1 MISSIDAELDNV
13 CFFAGLMR
21 CRFTMLS
28 AIKKLAGT
36 MVNLL
41 LGGNLTLDVRATM
54 VRTYV
59 GIDPW

>member
-1 MISSIDAELDNV
+1 
-13 CFFAGLMR
+13 
-21 CRFTMLS
+21 MLT

-41 LGGNLTLDVRATM
+41 LGGNMTLDVRASM

-59 GIDPW
+59 GINHMRMRISIILQPIPINFIADHA